1 MRVRR
6 TFAFLDLSGFT
17 ALTATEGDERSV
29 AVLGVFRGALRRTC
43 SRRGVR
49 IAKWLGDGAMLV
61 GVDTTPVLCTA
72 LEILA
77 ARELAGERVAVKCGI
92 TSGPV
97 ILLEGDDYIGHAV
110 NLAARLCDL
119 AQGGEVLADPALVA
133 ALPPWAR
140 AGAPRQVLVRGV
152 SAPVDVV
159 DLALHP
165 LTDGATAD
173 PVCGIHLTDETAV
186 SWRSAGSL
194 GRWLFCSDSCVDTWE
209 SRPGPGEEGP
219 ADEAFVRDSI
229 A

>member
-1 MRVRR
+1 M
-6 TFAFLDLSGFT
+6 
-17 ALTATEGDERSV
+17 
-29 AVLGVFRGALRRTC
+29 
-43 SRRGVR
+43 
-49 IAKWLGDGAMLV
+49 
-61 GVDTTPVLCTA
+61 
-72 LEILA
+72 
-77 ARELAGERVAVKCGI
+77 
-92 TSGPV
+92 
-97 ILLEGDDYIGHAV
+97 

-133 ALPPWAR
+133 ALPPLAR